1 MATKENKSKPNKNK
15 DESRVMAILKKE
27 YAFENWLLAI
37 LSPVFIL
44 YGVYIITDQFGA
56 NVIGLG
62 TSGIGFIDWF
72 FNTDLK
78 RIIVGVF
85 MILVGAL
92 VLVYLAIPF
101 VKPSLAEM
109 KKVNWPTSHELFK
122 NVGRVFAFLVVLM
135 LFFVLLDV
143 VLNPLFD
150 LIYG

>member
-1 MATKENKSKPNKNK
+1 MAKNNLNKPNKNK

-27 YAFENWLLAI
+27 YAFENWILGI

-56 NVIGLG
+56 RPIGLG
-62 TSGIGFIDWF
+62 TSGIAFIDFF

-78 RIIVGVF
+78 RISVGVF

-92 VLVYLAIPF
+92 VIAYLAIPF
-101 VKPSLAEM
+101 VKPSLIEM
-109 KKVNWPTSHELFK
+109 KKVNWPTPHKLFQS
-122 NVGRVFAFLVVLM
+122 VGRVFSFLLALIIFFVVLD
-135 LFFVLLDV
+135 LI
-143 VLNPLFD
+143 LNPLFS

>member
-1 MATKENKSKPNKNK
+1 MANKENNNKPNKYK

-27 YAFENWLLAI
+27 YAFENWVLGI

-44 YGVYIITDQFGA
+44 YGVYIITNQFGA

-85 MILVGAL
+85 MIVVGAL
-92 VLVYLAIPF
+92 VLIYLAIPF
-101 VKPSLAEM
+101 VKPSLIEM
-109 KKVNWPTSHELFK
+109 KKVNWPTSHKLFES
-122 NVGRVFAFLVVLM
+122 VGKVFTFLFILIV
-135 LFFVLLDV
+135 FFVLLDL
-143 VLNPLFD
+143 VLNPLFE